1 MGFTWAPAFAGETVL
16 GEWSRTNE
24 QASGTADMTTLPSP
38 RVIPLS
44 PGPSN
49 TIEGVWPDRVLKA
62 VTRAELH
69 VYPVENPLGRVLV
82 CAGGGY
88 LALML
93 DREGDD
99 VARWLNDLGYEAR
112 VLVHRLPGAAHSDGV
127 WPKDIALTDAL
138 TALGQVGDDL
148 PLFLFGLS
156 SGGHLAGAIACQPQ
170 VKAAGLL
177 IAYAPLNANHVDHK
191 VPAGKP
197 DYPPV
202 QKQDFYNDWPI
213 GLGVAPRGV
222 PRCPI
227 FLAYALHDAV
237 VPVEH
242 ALNIIKTARDV
253 GLDLDAHIFGQA
265 PHGFALREKDGT
277 HAAWPELARQWLAA
291 KG

>member
-1 MGFTWAPAFAGETVL
+1 
-16 GEWSRTNE
+16 
-24 QASGTADMTTLPSP
+24 MTTPPSP
-38 RVIPLS
+38 RIIPLS
-44 PGPSN
+44 PGQDN
-49 TIEGVWPDRVLKA
+49 AVEGAWPDRVLRT

-69 VYPVENPLGRVLV
+69 VYAVENPLGRVLV

-88 LALML
+88 HAIML

-99 VARWLNDLGYEAR
+99 VARWLNALGYEAH
-112 VLVHRLPGAAHSDGV
+112 VLVHRLPGAEHAEGT

-138 TALGQVGDDL
+138 AALDQIGGDL

-156 SGGHLAGAIACQPQ
+156 SGGHLAGAIACQPR

-191 VPAGKP
+191 APAGKP

-213 GLGVAPRGV
+213 GLGAEPHGV

-227 FLAYALHDAV
+227 FLAYALHDGV
-237 VPVEH
+237 VPIEH
-242 ALNIIKTARDV
+242 ALNIILTARDA
-253 GLDLDAHIFGQA
+253 GLDLDAHVFGAA

-277 HAAWPELARQWLAA
+277 HAAWPELARRWLEAKREAA
-291 KG
+291 RS

>member
-1 MGFTWAPAFAGETVL
+1 
-16 GEWSRTNE
+16 
-24 QASGTADMTTLPSP
+24 MTIAKSP
-38 RVIPLS
+38 RIIPLS
-44 PGPSN
+44 PGRDNP
-49 TIEGVWPDRVLKA
+49 IEGAWPNRVLKA
-62 VTRAELH
+62 VNRAELH
-69 VYPVENPLGRVLV
+69 VYAVENPVGRVLV

-88 LALML
+88 VALML

-99 VARWLNDLGYEAR
+99 VARWLNALGYEAC
-112 VLVHRLPGAAHSDGV
+112 VLVHRLPGAEHAEGV
-127 WPKDIALTDAL
+127 WPKDIALSDAL
-138 TALGQVGDDL
+138 DALDKMERDL

-156 SGGHLAGAIACQPQ
+156 SGGHLAGAIACQPG
-170 VKAAGLL
+170 VEAAGLL

-191 VPAGKP
+191 APAGKP

-213 GLGVAPRGV
+213 GLGALPHGV

-242 ALNIIKTARDV
+242 ALNIITTARDA
-253 GLDLDAHIFGQA
+253 GLDLDAHIFGAA

-277 HAAWPELARQWLAA
+277 HAAWPELARQWMLAKSA
-291 KG
+291 EA